1 MKIEV
6 NISSVQTPVQT
17 SYSIDMTQRKYSDV
31 HIYVAKDK
39 NGKPSVAPGKQWHV
53 WFLWENPDT
62 GKRDIKKMYKR
73 GVNRYKT
80 VKERKIACESLKKA
94 LENLLDRGWNPQ
106 DKKIEKSNRS
116 NYTLREGVNYALQL
130 KTGNAKESTA
140 KDYEFRT
147 KVFSEWADKN
157 GKSGLPLQKFG
168 IDDFYQFMDYLELD
182 YKNKKTGKRLSN
194 TSIDNTKRVISALFS
209 ELKKKRLITNNFI
222 KDIPKLK
229 AEPLKNRPFSHSQIV
244 KIKQYLEKEDPYLI
258 PFIAFL
264 MYPLLR
270 PIEVTR
276 LRVKDLNTED
286 WILGVETKTE
296 AFSYRK
302 IIKKLQPVVEKM
314 NIENCPGSYYLFTLH
329 DRPGEWET
337 KKEAS
342 KVTHFS
348 NRFKKVK
355 AALGFGEEYGL
366 YSFRHTSIGDLYNEF
381 QKKGLSEQ
389 EIIFKLMPITRH
401 KSEGGLRNYL
411 RNIKIALPADHS
423 DIYSIDF

>member
-1 MKIEV
+1 
-6 NISSVQTPVQT
+6 
-17 SYSIDMTQRKYSDV
+17 
-31 HIYVAKDK
+31 
-39 NGKPSVAPGKQWHV
+39 
-53 WFLWENPDT
+53 
-62 GKRDIKKMYKR
+62 
-73 GVNRYKT
+73 
-80 VKERKIACESLKKA
+80 
-94 LENLLDRGWNPQ
+94 
-106 DKKIEKSNRS
+106 
-116 NYTLREGVNYALQL
+116 
-130 KTGNAKESTA
+130 
-140 KDYEFRT
+140 
-147 KVFSEWADKN
+147 
-157 GKSGLPLQKFG
+157 
-168 IDDFYQFMDYLELD
+168 MDYLELD